1 MRRLRRRRTATA
13 ISPIYQYEARGVLH
27 TGQQATTYSV
37 TLFSTSPE
45 IANTERLRP
54 S

>member
-1 MRRLRRRRTATA
+1 MPEETENRNSHQPA
-13 ISPIYQYEARGVLH
+13 IYQYEARGVLH

-45 IANTERLRP
+45 IANTERHRP